1 LTGLLAGTDSP
12 HAPTGMSVTTESPAI
27 IRVPTREVLL
37 SRRRGRFLGLTGDQ
51 FVKYVFQGNAMISI
65 IVLALITFTI
75 FRDAVGFLPANHDNL
90 KIYRLAG
97 LEYVDLFREQVT
109 AHSTLSRYLASVRA
123 QRLADL
129 TQKEGLAVAAAQAQL
144 AAFDDYANRFA
155 DTIGEQETLLGSMT
169 ELATSVKERQ
179 KVAEDLQE
187 AKQNLLNG
195 MRGAPSG
202 RAAQLQR
209 DADAIAIEV
218 IDFKTEIQPL
228 LALQPD
234 VIASN
239 ARLLPAMAELAA
251 GAPKFADEAL
261 IWRMDKFKEFVAG
274 FATEVRTAEQKM
286 AAWKQDKPVG
296 WLESFNAF
304 AFGRKWITASFWQ
317 DWYGVIPLFSGS
329 LMIAFLALLIAI
341 PLGVAAAIYVNQL
354 ARPLEQKIIKPY
366 IEFISAIPSVVLGFF
381 GIAMLG
387 ETLRRISQWPS
398 LDWVPGFPIAER
410 LNATT
415 AACLL
420 ALMAVPTIFSLAEDA
435 INNVPR
441 SFKEASLALG
451 ATRLQT
457 IIHITVPAALS
468 GIMAAILLG
477 FGRVV
482 GETMVVLLCA
492 GNRIEIPDL
501 SSGLGVVFQPV
512 HTMTGIIAQEMGEV
526 VRDSIHYR
534 ALFMIGVLLFLISLL
549 VNWLAQ
555 KIVRR
560 YRISIG

>member
-1 LTGLLAGTDSP
+1 
-12 HAPTGMSVTTESPAI
+12 MSVSTETTSV
-27 IRVPTREVLL
+27 RVPTREVLL
-37 SRRRGRFLGLTGDQ
+37 SKRRGQFLGLTGDQ
-51 FVKYVFQGNAMISI
+51 FIKAVFQGNAAVSI

-75 FRDAVGFLPANHDNL
+75 FRDAIGFLPANHDNL
-90 KIYRLAG
+90 VIYRLAG
-97 LEYVDLFREQVT
+97 LEYVDIFRDQVT
-109 AHSTLSRYLASVRA
+109 THSTISRYLAAIRA
-123 QRLADL
+123 ERLATL
-129 TQKEGLAVAAAQAQL
+129 TKKDGLAAAAAQAQL
-144 AAFDDYANRFA
+144 APFDDYANRFA
-155 DTIGEQETLLGSMT
+155 DTISEEEPLLGTMT
-169 ELATSVKERQ
+169 ELATGLKERQ
-179 KVAEDLQE
+179 KVAQDLTE
-187 AKQNLLNG
+187 AKKNLLAAIP
-195 MRGAPSG
+195 GATPE
-202 RAAQLQR
+202 RAAQLRR
-209 DADAIAIEV
+209 DADAIKIEV
-218 IDFKTEIQPL
+218 LDFKTEIQPL
-228 LALQPD
+228 LALRPE
-234 VIASN
+234 ITAAN
-239 ARLLPAMAELAA
+239 GRLLQAMKELAA
-251 GAPKFADEAL
+251 QAPRFADPGLAGKIE
-261 IWRMDKFKEFVAG
+261 KFQGFVLAYAG
-274 FATEVRTAEQKM
+274 EVGTAEQRM
-286 AAWKQDKPVG
+286 AVWDQAKPVG
-296 WLESFNAF
+296 WLEAFNAF

-317 DWYGVIPLFSGS
+317 DWYGVIPLLSGS
-329 LMIAFLALLIAI
+329 LLISFLALLIAI

-354 ARPLEQKIIKPY
+354 AVPLEQKIIKPY

-387 ETLRRISQWPS
+387 ETLRRASQLPALSWM
-398 LDWVPGFPIAER
+398 PGFPIAER

-492 GNRIEIPDL
+492 GNRIEIPDF
-501 SSGLGVVFQPV
+501 SAGVGVVFQPV

-526 VRDSIHYR
+526 VRNSIHYR
-534 ALFMIGVLLFLISLL
+534 ALFMIGALLFLISLL
-549 VNWLAQ
+549 INWLAQ

>member
-1 LTGLLAGTDSP
+1 MPAVTQSPPVPRLATHEALL
-12 HAPTGMSVTTESPAI
+12 
-27 IRVPTREVLL
+27 R
-37 SRRRGRFLGLTGDQ
+37 RRRGWFFGLTGDQ
-51 FVKYVFQGNAMISI
+51 FVKYVFQGNAAISI
-65 IVLALITFTI
+65 VVLGLITFTI
-75 FRDAVGFLPANHDNL
+75 FRDAVGFFPANHENL
-90 KIYRLAG
+90 VIYRLAG
-97 LEYVDLFREQVT
+97 LEYVDIFREQVT
-109 AHSTLSRYLASVRA
+109 AHSTMSRYLASLRA
-123 QRLADL
+123 QRLATL
-129 TQKEGLAVAAAQAQL
+129 MKKEGLPAAAANAQL
-144 AAFDDYANRFA
+144 AAFDGFANRFA
-155 DTIGEQETLLGSMT
+155 DTIGEEETLLGTMT
-169 ELATSVKERQ
+169 DLVTGVKERQ
-179 KVAEDLQE
+179 KVAQDLAE
-187 AKQNLLNG
+187 AKQNLLKAA
-195 MRGAPSG
+195 RGAVPA
-202 RAAQLQR
+202 RAAQLRR
-209 DADAIAIEV
+209 DADAIKIEV
-218 IDFKTEIQPL
+218 LDFKTEIQPL
-228 LALQPD
+228 LALRAD
-234 VIASN
+234 VTAAN
-239 ARLLPAMAELAA
+239 ARLLTAINELAA
-251 GAPKFADEAL
+251 GAPKFTDPEL
-261 IWRMDKFKEFVAG
+261 NRKMQKFQEFIGTYAR
-274 FATEVRTAEQKM
+274 EVGEAEQRM
-286 AAWKQDKPVG
+286 AAWDQTRPVG
-296 WLESFNAF
+296 WLEAFNAF

-317 DWYGVIPLFSGS
+317 DWYGVIPLFTGS
-329 LMIAFLALLIAI
+329 LLIAFLALLIAI
-341 PLGVAAAIYVNQL
+341 PLGVAAAVYVNQL

-387 ETLRRISQWPS
+387 ETLRRVSQLPA
-398 LDWVPGFPIAER
+398 LNWVPGFPIAER

-420 ALMAVPTIFSLAEDA
+420 ALMAIPTIFSLAEDA

-441 SFKEASLALG
+441 SFREASLALG

-501 SSGLGVVFQPV
+501 SLGVGVVFQPV

-560 YRISIG
+560 YRIVVT

>member
-1 LTGLLAGTDSP
+1 MLPAPSGMPAALQNPPVTRLATAELLL
-12 HAPTGMSVTTESPAI
+12 
-27 IRVPTREVLL
+27 RK
-37 SRRRGRFLGLTGDQ
+37 RRGWFFGLTGDQ
-51 FVKYVFQGNAMISI
+51 FVKYIFQGNAAISI
-65 IVLALITFTI
+65 VVLALITFTI
-75 FRDAVGFLPANHDNL
+75 FKDAVGFLPANHENL
-90 KIYRLAG
+90 VIYRQAG

-109 AHSTLSRYLASVRA
+109 AHRTISRYLASVRA
-123 QRLADL
+123 QRLAALMKPPGL
-129 TQKEGLAVAAAQAQL
+129 TVAAAGAQL
-144 AAFDDYANRFA
+144 AAFDDFANRFA
-155 DTIGEQETLLGSMT
+155 DTIGDEEAILGNMT
-169 ELATSVKERQ
+169 DLATAVKERQ
-179 KVAEDLQE
+179 KVAQDLRE
-187 AKQNLLNG
+187 AKQNLLKA
-195 MRGAPSG
+195 MRGAAPE

-209 DADAIAIEV
+209 EADAIKVEV
-218 IDFKTEIQPL
+218 LDFKLEIRPL
-228 LALQPD
+228 LALRTD
-234 VIASN
+234 VTAAN
-239 ARLLPAMAELAA
+239 VRLLAAMRALAA
-251 GAPKFADEAL
+251 ATPKFTDPEL
-261 IWRMDKFKEFVAG
+261 DRRMAKFPDLVRAYAG
-274 FATEVRTAEQKM
+274 AVGAAEQKM
-286 AAWKQDKPVG
+286 AAWDQDKPVG
-296 WLESFNAF
+296 WLEAFNAF

-317 DWYGVIPLFSGS
+317 DWYGVIPLLTGS
-329 LMIAFLALLIAI
+329 LLIAFLALLIAI

-354 ARPLEQKIIKPY
+354 AGSVEQKIIKPY

-387 ETLRRISQWPS
+387 ETLRRVSQLPA
-398 LDWVPGFPIAER
+398 LGWVPGFPIAER

-420 ALMAVPTIFSLAEDA
+420 ALMAIPTIFSLAEDA

-441 SFKEASLALG
+441 SFREASLALG

-492 GNRIEIPDL
+492 GNRIKTPDL
-501 SSGLGVVFQPV
+501 SAGVGVIFQPV

-534 ALFMIGVLLFLISLL
+534 ALFMIGALLFLISLL